1 MRAKGKANERTGSPA
16 AQAPDHTLLTFL
28 LGQDPRIGA
37 YGGFPSQGKVPR
49 NAEPDLSPG
58 REGGERAGRGRRER
72 GRMRW
77 AGARGDRGCPKGHCR
92 PE

>member
-1 MRAKGKANERTGSPA
+1 MRTKGKANERTGSSA

-49 NAEPDLSPG
+49 NAEPDLS
-58 REGGERAGRGRRER
+58 ERAGWDRRER

-77 AGARGDRGCPKGHCR
+77 AGARGDRGCPKGHCG